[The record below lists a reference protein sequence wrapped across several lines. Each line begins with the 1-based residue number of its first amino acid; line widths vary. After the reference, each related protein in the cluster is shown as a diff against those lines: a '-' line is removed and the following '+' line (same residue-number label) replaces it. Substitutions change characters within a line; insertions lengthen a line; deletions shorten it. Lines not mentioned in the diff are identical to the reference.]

1 MQNNPENILRR
12 NKAMLFLLLAFG
24 VFMAG
29 SYALLYSLKP
39 SSSHSLLTEKLL
51 ADKPVGGDFTLNS
64 AQGPVS
70 LADFK
75 NKLVFIYFG
84 YTYCPDICPTN
95 LANLA
100 NAYQQLSEAEQNQ
113 LQILFIS
120 VDPERDSLERL
131 EMYAGYFHAGIIG
144 ITGDQ
149 AELSKIANN
158 YGAIYQKVDDG
169 TEYYAVDHSAFTYV
183 VDQQGNL
190 QEQLPHAASPQQ
202 FIDTVKK
209 YLN

>member
-1 MQNNPENILRR
+1 MHNNPEIIHRR
-12 NKAMLFLLLAFG
+12 NKAMLLLLLAFG
-24 VFMAG
+24 VFLAG
-29 SYALLYSLKP
+29 SYALLYSFKP
-39 SSSHSLLTEKLL
+39 KSNQTPTTQNLLN
-51 ADKPVGGDFTLNS
+51 AKPQGGNFTLNS
-64 AQGPVS
+64 AKGPVS
-70 LADFK
+70 LADF
-75 NKLVFIYFG
+75 NDKLVFIYFG

-100 NAYQQLSEAEQNQ
+100 SAYQQLDKAEQNQ

-120 VDPERDSLERL
+120 VDPARDSLERL
-131 EMYAGYFHAGIIG
+131 AMYSGYFEAGIIG
-144 ITGDQ
+144 ITGEE
-149 AELSKIANN
+149 AELAKIANN

-183 VDQQGNL
+183 VDKQGNL

-202 FIDTVKK
+202 FIDTVRK